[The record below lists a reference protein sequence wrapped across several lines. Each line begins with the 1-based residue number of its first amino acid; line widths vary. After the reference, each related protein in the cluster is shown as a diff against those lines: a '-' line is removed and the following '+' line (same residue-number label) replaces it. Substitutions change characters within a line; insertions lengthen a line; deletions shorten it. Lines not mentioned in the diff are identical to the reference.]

1 MREGQYGEQGLKLS
15 KKVSMYSIRYAKGS
29 PTPCQQITQ
38 WGEGEGGLV
47 KN

>member
-15 KKVSMYSIRYAKGS
+15 KKVSHKICQRVPDPM
-29 PTPCQQITQ
+29 PTNNTM
-38 WGEGEGGLV
+38 GGGGGGGLV